1 MYENKEHFIIVY
13 REGRKITYGDYYGF
27 HRHTTTNRYALIGQ
41 WVVRDGGEFI
51 DVREPI
57 RTLVKDRQVQVK
69 VQVLGINKDGSLNTS
84 HFERVGRGVV
94 DSSGL
99 NENQLVSRFVV
110 VEFTYLHPK
119 FHHRNA
125 EWRVI
130 LILEQESTFDVKG
143 VVYAKEEDVYRI
155 HSRGFPLDFKV
166 AKTRN
171 SFNRNLEVGTSI
183 QFDFP
188 LDGVNVDQYSILYN
202 QNVSVVNKKVVIQDA
217 YRLNHKTK
225 LMYLDNSY
233 FVFNLSYN
241 LQAYMERLGFRKV
254 NAFFELAQRDSDRV
268 MYVLSRYQSFMEFE
282 SDGFNRETE
291 KRVGDSGNS
300 VYSANSFGYD
310 SNLHSSI
317 ETKQLNDYN
326 VFSNNNNIKC
336 YGSNSG
342 DTGGDRERKEAEV
355 TKIEKCKELIR
366 TAENLI
372 SALSSTT
379 IADRLSRE
387 AERIRKGLKYLPRDS
402 GILPHQMSYKELEQE
417 EKRLKDSI
425 EHYEEAIKQ
434 AVLFLVEQDLVDQ
447 KGTAAQVIGCF
458 LADNL

>member
-84 HFERVGRGVV
+84 HFEVGFIQMFIRMFKTIFFQRVGRGVV

-143 VVYAKEEDVYRI
+143 VVYAKEEEVYRI
-155 HSRGFPLDFKV
+155 HSKEFPLDFKV

-171 SFNRNLEVGTSI
+171 SFNRNLELGTSI

-188 LDGVNVDQYSILYN
+188 SDGINVDQYRVLYN
-202 QNVSVVNKKVVIQDA
+202 QNVSVFNKKVVVQDT
-217 YRLNHKTK
+217 YHLNHKTK
-225 LMYLDNSY
+225 LMYLDQSY
-233 FVFNLSYN
+233 FVFDLSYN

-254 NAFFELAQRDSDRV
+254 NAFFELAQHDSDRV
-268 MYVLSRYQSFMEFE
+268 MYVLSRYQPFMEID
-282 SDGFNRETE
+282 SDGFNRDAE
-291 KRVGDSGNS
+291 KRVGDNGNS
-300 VYSANSFGYD
+300 AY
-310 SNLHSSI
+310 
-317 ETKQLNDYN
+317 
-326 VFSNNNNIKC
+326 SNNNNIKC

-342 DTGGDRERKEAEV
+342 DTGGDRGRKEAEV
-355 TKIEKCKELIR
+355 VAKMEKCKELIR

-372 SALSSTT
+372 SALSSVT
-379 IADRLSRE
+379 IAERLSRE
-387 AERIRKGLKYLPRDS
+387 AERIRKALKYLPRDY
-402 GILPHQMSYKELEQE
+402 GTLHHQMSYKELEQE
-417 EKRLKDSI
+417 ERRLNESI

-434 AVLFLVEQDLVDQ
+434 AVLFLIEQDLVDQ
-447 KGTAAQVIGCF
+447 RGTAAQVIGCF